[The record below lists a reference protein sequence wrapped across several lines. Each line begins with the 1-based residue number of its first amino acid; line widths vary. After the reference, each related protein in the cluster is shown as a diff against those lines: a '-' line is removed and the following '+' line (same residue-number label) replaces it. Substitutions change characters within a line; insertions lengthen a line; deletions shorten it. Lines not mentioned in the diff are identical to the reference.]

1 MNRISGLLAAA
12 AVLML
17 AACDTEST
25 LPEATGKAGIR
36 AINAMPRSPEFLF
49 LIEERSLG
57 SVAYKSVSSPARYD
71 DLEYTFNVDMRFAG
85 ETSLRRVA
93 SQFLDMQADRD
104 YTLLVSGA
112 VESPTITIWEDDER
126 TFDEGSI
133 VFEARFAHTAASLG
147 EIDYYFSAPDVVP
160 VLGQQVATLSF
171 GEIAAPIDYA
181 EGDYELTI
189 TPAGDPDTVLFVSTV
204 TTLLAGNTL
213 FITPF
218 DGIASD
224 VAPVVVRA
232 IAAGGGAITLPDA
245 RFPSTVEFV
254 NASVDLGTSD
264 IYNDEALTSQIVA
277 DHAYRDVTEEISIV
291 DDANLFFYTPS
302 GDTGAVTLEASL
314 SAFGGTRFRIVATG
328 VAGALQ
334 TLNLVP
340 DRAGVDT
347 QVKLSALHTSNNFA
361 FLDVYAV
368 DPGESIDDAIAV
380 ASLVPLEPANA
391 ALTAGSYD
399 LYVTEFQD
407 KSVLAGPYRVD
418 VSVGDVIDM
427 IILDTVDPAV
437 LDVLFPA
444 GVPST

>member
-1 MNRISGLLAAA
+1 
-12 AVLML
+12 ML
-17 AACDTEST
+17 SACDNESA
-25 LPEATGKAGIR
+25 LPAATGKASIR
-36 AINAMPRSPEFLF
+36 AINAMPRSPELLF

-57 SVAYKSVSSPARYD
+57 SVAYKSASSTASYD
-71 DLEYTFNVDMRFAG
+71 DLEYTFNIDMLFAG
-85 ETSLRRVA
+85 ELSLRRVA
-93 SQFLDMQADRD
+93 RQFIDVQADRD
-104 YTLLVSGA
+104 YTLLVSGDVA
-112 VESPTITIWEDDER
+112 NPTITIWEDDER
-126 TFDEGSI
+126 TFDEGST
-133 VFEARFAHTAASLG
+133 VFEARFAHTSASLG
-147 EIDYYFSAPDVVP
+147 AIDYYFAAPDVVP
-160 VLGQQVATLSF
+160 ALGQQVATLSF
-171 GEIAAPIDYA
+171 GEIADPIDYA
-181 EGDYELTI
+181 EGEYVLTI
-189 TPAGDPDTVLFVSTV
+189 TPAGDPDTVLYVSPV
-204 TTLLAGNTL
+204 TTLVAGNTL

-232 IAAGGGAITLPDA
+232 IAVSGGAITLPDA
-245 RFPSTVEFV
+245 RFPSTIEFV
-254 NASVDLGTSD
+254 NASIDLGTSD
-264 IYNDEALTSQIVA
+264 IYDDEALTSQIVA

-291 DDANLFFYTPS
+291 DNNSAFFYTPA
-302 GDTGAVTLEASL
+302 GDTGAVTLEAAL
-314 SAFGGTRFRIVATG
+314 SDFGGIRFRIVATG

-368 DPGESIDDAIAV
+368 DAGEGIDDARAV

-391 ALTAGSYD
+391 ALTGGSYD
-399 LYVTEFQD
+399 LYVTEFRE
-407 KSVLAGPYRVD
+407 KTVLAGPYRVD

-444 GVPST
+444 GVPSN